1 VLTPGSK
8 TEQAWCEVAP
18 GSLILKEIA
27 LKEKAGLVK
36 AGLVL
41 ALVSLLAGCVGQ
53 PRPAAPPATAAGP
66 QLSRPR
72 QIPDDDLVLTWGTGE
87 RFLVVVEK
95 SCRRLKVYSHGRLLK
110 SYPAVFGRR
119 KGRKIH
125 EGDKRTPTGLYMI
138 VDKRPHD
145 RWAGFLLVDYPNDL
159 DMRTYWRSLANG
171 DIPRNGRR
179 YVGMGGLIGIHGT
192 DREELNRA
200 GIDWTL
206 GCVSLA
212 TRDAR
217 ELYAMVPEGTL
228 VYIAD

>member
-1 VLTPGSK
+1 MRSSRGSRWAMRSRTVRPPTPESNTPMARSLPMPFFGPHALSRGGPDAREQN

-72 QIPDDDLVLTWGTGE
+72 PIPDHDLVLTWGTGE

-125 EGDKRTPTGLYMI
+125 EG
-138 VDKRPHD
+138 
-145 RWAGFLLVDYPNDL
+145 
-159 DMRTYWRSLANG
+159 
-171 DIPRNGRR
+171 
-179 YVGMGGLIGIHGT
+179 
-192 DREELNRA
+192 
-200 GIDWTL
+200 
-206 GCVSLA
+206 
-212 TRDAR
+212 
-217 ELYAMVPEGTL
+217 
-228 VYIAD
+228 